1 MTHRRFRTYNTA
13 GNGGTGG
20 INLAMAVRAGNR
32 VWLRGQ
38 TGLDL
43 DGNFVG
49 TGDAAAQAE
58 NAMRC
63 VEVLLKE
70 AGSELGHIV
79 KTTIYL
85 VDRGDRDAVY
95 DVVGRWLRG
104 VHPCQTG
111 LIVAGLARP
120 ELLAAIDAYLATPQ
134 EASGETETEGPT
146 LDIEGALERLMVPE
160 DFLRKILVDYVG
172 KYADVTAELRRLLD
186 GGADEDAE
194 RLAHSLKGV
203 SGTLG
208 AERVQDAAAALEA
221 AIGEARDDDIAA
233 GLDALD
239 QKLKPLVR
247 DIEAYLAS

>member
-1 MTHRRFRTYNTA
+1 
-13 GNGGTGG
+13 
-20 INLAMAVRAGNR
+20 
-32 VWLRGQ
+32 
-38 TGLDL
+38 
-43 DGNFVG
+43 
-49 TGDAAAQAE
+49 
-58 NAMRC
+58 
-63 VEVLLKE
+63 
-70 AGSELGHIV
+70 
-79 KTTIYL
+79 
-85 VDRGDRDAVY
+85 
-95 DVVGRWLRG
+95 
-104 VHPCQTG
+104 
-111 LIVAGLARP
+111 
-120 ELLAAIDAYLATPQ
+120 
-134 EASGETETEGPT
+134 
-146 LDIEGALERLMVPE
+146 MVPE

-208 AERVQDAAAALEA
+208 AERAQDAAAALEA